1 MGVCTPSD
9 ATTSC
14 LGRFALDGDS
24 FDFLGDDG
32 LVVDGRNRFLLLDDA
47 HPWEHLL
54 QALQQIQ
61 SIRSIT
67 IHSIGH
73 LSVDERMN

>member
-54 QALQQIQ
+54 QALQMNSIDQINYHPFNG
-61 SIRSIT
+61 S
-67 IHSIGH
+67 
-73 LSVDERMN
+73 SVSR